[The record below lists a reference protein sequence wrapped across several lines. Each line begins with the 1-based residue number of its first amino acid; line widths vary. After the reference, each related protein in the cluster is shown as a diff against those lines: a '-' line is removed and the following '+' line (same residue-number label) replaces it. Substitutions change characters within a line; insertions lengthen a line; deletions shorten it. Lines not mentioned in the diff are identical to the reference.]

1 MLPLGFTRSIGTQE
15 LHMSRDLVFVHGRA
29 DQSLDAAGLKQAWI
43 DAWRTGL
50 SRSGLDLPLTEDR
63 IQFPFFGDVL
73 EQMAGGR
80 SADDAARAI
89 VRGDHLTRDQELFL
103 KAFLAEVQECAGIS
117 DQDVAAILEEE
128 VRERGVLDWGWVQGI
143 LAVLDQR
150 VAVAGG
156 ASIAL
161 HANDLYHYLNDSERR
176 RNMGERLRAA
186 LRPGVETV
194 VVAHSLGSV
203 VAYDLLKREEDL
215 NVPLFVTLGS
225 PLSVSMIKRSLRPL
239 VHPGCVGHWFNA
251 VDDDDLVALFPLD
264 PDNFNVE
271 PPVENKT
278 DIDHP
283 GADRHGVAGY
293 LGDPEVARRIRDAV
307 LGA

>member
-1 MLPLGFTRSIGTQE
+1 
-15 LHMSRDLVFVHGRA
+15 MSRDLVFVHGREEE
-29 DQSLDAAGLKQAWI
+29 SFDAAGIKLAWI

-50 SRSGLDLPLTEDR
+50 ARAGLGLPITEDSIR
-63 IQFPFFGDVL
+63 MAFYGDVL
-73 EQMAGGR
+73 EEMVGGR
-80 SADDAARAI
+80 RADDAARAI
-89 VRGDHLTRDQELFL
+89 VRGDHLTREQELFL
-103 KAFLAEVQECAGIS
+103 KAFLAEVQECAAIP
-117 DQDVAAILEEE
+117 DQDVAAILDEE
-128 VRERGVLDWGWVQGI
+128 VRARGVLDWGWVQGI

-150 VAVAGG
+150 MAVAVG
-156 ASIAL
+156 ASVAL
-161 HANDLYHYLNDSERR
+161 HANDLYHYLNDTERR
-176 RNMGERLRAA
+176 RKMGERLRAA

-203 VAYDLLKREEDL
+203 VAYDLLKHEGDF

-225 PLSVSMIKRSLRPL
+225 PLAVSMIKRSLRPL

-271 PPVENKT
+271 PPIENKI

-283 GADRHGVAGY
+283 GADRHGVTGY

>member
-1 MLPLGFTRSIGTQE
+1 
-15 LHMSRDLVFVHGRA
+15 MSRDLVFVHGRE
-29 DQSLDAAGLKQAWI
+29 DESLDAAGIKMAWI

-50 SRSGLDLPLTEDR
+50 ARAGLGLPMAEDSIR
-63 IQFPFFGDVL
+63 MAFYGDVL
-73 EQMAGGR
+73 EEMVGGR
-80 SADDAARAI
+80 GADDAARAI
-89 VRGDHLTRDQELFL
+89 VRGEHLTREQELFL
-103 KAFLAEVQECAGIS
+103 KAFLAEVQECAAIP
-117 DQDVAAILEEE
+117 DQDVAAILDEE
-128 VRERGVLDWGWVQGI
+128 VRARGVLDWGWVQGI

-150 VAVAGG
+150 VAVAVG
-156 ASIAL
+156 ASVAL
-161 HANDLYHYLNDSERR
+161 HANDLYHYLNDTERR
-176 RNMGERLRAA
+176 RKMGERLTAA

-203 VAYDLLKREEDL
+203 VAYDLLKHEPDL
-215 NVPLFVTLGS
+215 DVPLFVTLGS
-225 PLSVSMIKRSLRPL
+225 PLAVSMVKRSLRPL

-271 PPVENKT
+271 PPIENKI

-283 GADRHGVAGY
+283 GADRHGVTGY